1 MTVQQA
7 LEAAVARLENEPIGP
22 PRMAAESLMM
32 HVMGKDRAFL
42 YAHPEEKLSP
52 EVLKRF
58 EDAVAQ
64 RAAGKPLQYI
74 TGHQEFFGLDFIVS
88 PAVLIPRPETEHLV
102 ESAIEI
108 AREHDVKTMVDVGT
122 GSGCIALALAHA
134 LPEVAI
140 TAVDIS
146 EAALAIARKNAKR
159 LGLERVR
166 IVQSDL
172 LGVFH
177 GESAVFDMI
186 VSNPPY
192 VGRCEADKVQREVR
206 EYEPDIAVFGGERGL
221 DIYQRLLPQCWELLR
236 PGGWLLLEI
245 GYSIE
250 EPVRELLNGWSEL
263 RTVADLQ
270 GIPRVVV
277 ARKS

>member
-32 HVMGKDRAFL
+32 HVIGKDRALL
-42 YAHPEEKLSP
+42 YAHPEEQLSP
-52 EVLKRF
+52 ELLKRF

-102 ESAIEI
+102 ESALQI
-108 AREHDVKTMVDVGT
+108 AREHGVKTMVDVGT

-146 EAALAIARKNAKR
+146 EAALAIARKNAER
-159 LGLERVR
+159 LGLTR
-166 IVQSDL
+166 IDIRQSDL
-172 LGVFH
+172 LSIFH
-177 GESAVFDMI
+177 GQSAVFDMI

-206 EYEPDIAVFGGERGL
+206 EHEPEIAVFGGDRGL
-221 DIYQRLLPQCWELLR
+221 DIYQRLLPQCWELLK

-250 EPVRELLNGWSEL
+250 APVRELLNGWSEL

-270 GIPRVVV
+270 EIPRVVV
-277 ARKS
+277 ARKG